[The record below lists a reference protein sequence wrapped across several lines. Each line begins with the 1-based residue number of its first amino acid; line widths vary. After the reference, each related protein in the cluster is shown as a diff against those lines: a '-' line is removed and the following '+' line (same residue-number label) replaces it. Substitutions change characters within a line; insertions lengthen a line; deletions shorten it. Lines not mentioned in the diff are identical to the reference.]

1 MSKIIFIVSF
11 LFFQI
16 DNGFCQDKARVY
28 YKGITGG
35 QIKISQLSDTSFKLV
50 INIDIPRKGIGVNL
64 YLSGE
69 GFSNVMVQTVNL
81 GSSLNF
87 IKGRLRIGSTVSI
100 DGFVIKN
107 PKTGKDIYFEGYS
120 YKIIAE

>member
-69 GFSNVMVQTVNL
+69 GFSNVMVQTVKL

-100 DGFVIKN
+100 DGFVTKD

-120 YKIIAE
+120 YKIIAD